1 MYKKQ
6 SLSLA
11 VALCLSTGLGQALAA
26 ESFAQIKS
34 LKGDAMVT
42 QGERFV
48 TAHEGMALQ
57 QLDRVVVLEQGG
69 ATIEFTDGCQ
79 YQLKEMELLTVGS
92 ASTCK
97 AGGKEYQVVKK
108 TATSQIQ
115 PVSGA
120 AGGSGAG
127 AGAGAGAG
135 VGAGVGSGVGA
146 GAAAGAGAGVG
157 AGAAGL
163 GGAIAGL
170 GAATGL
176 GAAGVIG
183 VGALAV
189 AGAAVAVNEATKS
202 DNNNSSPP
210 APISPE

>member
-92 ASTCK
+92 STCK
-97 AGGKEYQVVKK
+97 AGGKEYQVVKQ

-115 PVSGA
+115 PGIG
-120 AGGSGAG
+120 AGGGSG

-135 VGAGVGSGVGA
+135 VGAGA
-146 GAAAGAGAGVG
+146 GMGAGAGVG

-163 GGAIAGL
+163 GGTIAGL

>member
-92 ASTCK
+92 TSTCK
-97 AGGKEYQVVKK
+97 ADQAEYQVVKQ

-120 AGGSGAG
+120 VGGS
-127 AGAGAGAG
+127 GAGAGAG
-135 VGAGVGSGVGA
+135 VGAG
-146 GAAAGAGAGVG
+146 AAAGAGVG

-163 GGAIAGL
+163 GGTIAGL

-176 GAAGVIG
+176 GAAGV
-183 VGALAV
+183 VGLGAVAV
-189 AGAAVAVNEATKS
+189 AGTAVAVNEATKS
-202 DNNNSSPP
+202 DDNNPSPP